1 MNINILILHFHIPF
15 LMNNVIIFFLPS
27 LEFKMH
33 DVQTIIFKE
42 ELKEWQKKTRFKCM
56 RVGPTLAPFYTS
68 TWRSK

>member
-42 ELKEWQKKTRFKCM
+42 ELKEWQKKLDSNVC
-56 RVGPTLAPFYTS
+56 V
-68 TWRSK
+68 